1 MKREKN
7 MDFVMAVIDDM
18 IETSEMLNIK
28 YGATVALHYIRSERI
43 LMRHKV
49 MIGIID
55 SYISNLCEQL

>member
-1 MKREKN
+1 
-7 MDFVMAVIDDM
+7 MDFVMAVIDDI

-49 MIGIID
+49 MIEVVD

>member
-1 MKREKN
+1 

-43 LMRHKV
+43 LMRHNV
-49 MIGIID
+49 MIQIVD
-55 SYISNLCEQL
+55 SYISTLCETL